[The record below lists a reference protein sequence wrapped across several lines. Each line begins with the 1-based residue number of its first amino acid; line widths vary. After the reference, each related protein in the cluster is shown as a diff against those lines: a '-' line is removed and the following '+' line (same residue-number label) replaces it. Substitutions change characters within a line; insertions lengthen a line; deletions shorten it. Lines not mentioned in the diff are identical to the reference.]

1 MKKFQTYSKEVIV
14 NTDKD
19 LIELALESGIFDI
32 KSREE
37 EESLTVGRFGGKS
50 LSIKLDE
57 WGQLSYYDAPYALV
71 MKDEEKVGGYLKC
84 WGLDERMSLQEALKD
99 FDHLEEQRIFD
110 ILDACNIEYKIKEVN

>member
-37 EESLTVGRFGGKS
+37 EE
-50 LSIKLDE
+50 LDE